1 MDFNADKILI
11 KDFFSNNRRY
21 IIPRYQRE
29 YSWGTE
35 QLDDFYNDV
44 INNCQ
49 FINEGSRN
57 NDYFFGTVMLVGDM
71 IQHKSPLQLVDG
83 QQRITTFTIFLSVL
97 SKLSKN
103 YDEKISNNIWKYVI
117 GIDDN
122 GEEYKILE
130 NKTASPYF
138 EEIIQSI
145 APDGIVQ
152 SIMEGTEQDRLNTA
166 YEFLE
171 SKLRQDIKKL
181 TTETKD
187 AEIEIIKTIR
197 DQILNSHLIYI
208 CSPTEEDVNAIFE
221 NINSK
226 GKKLYTLDLI
236 KNEIFSVED
245 STIPMDKAKE
255 LWLQIKNNLIGKEQY
270 IPVDTFYRHFW
281 ISNYNQS
288 KIDDLYKKFLS
299 SIKKEN
305 YFDFLKKLRDSSKI
319 YMSLIEFD
327 KTIFKGHKIG
337 KRDLFQIERSLNNI
351 NNLFGI
357 TQSRIFLL
365 ALIETYLDNK
375 IKFSKLMEVILFIE
389 EFHFVYNAICKLPNN
404 KLENRYGKFAR
415 KLRSSSDK
423 TKVNVAL
430 TEFEADFKELIPDKN
445 NFIEEFEKL
454 NFRKK
459 SPSHSQEQRNVISKY
474 SIKKYEQI
482 LSEKN
487 IYDYENESI
496 EHIISESISDISGSV
511 GNLLLLEQKINQDC
525 GSLSVFEKK
534 DFYKESKY
542 ISVKKFLDM
551 YPENFS
557 EKDIY
562 DRAKNIAS
570 VIYDTLYS

>member
-152 SIMEGTEQDRLNTA
+152 SIMEGTEQGRLNTA

-255 LWLQIKNNLIGKEQY
+255 LWLQIKNNLIGKE
-270 IPVDTFYRHFW
+270 
-281 ISNYNQS
+281 
-288 KIDDLYKKFLS
+288 
-299 SIKKEN
+299 
-305 YFDFLKKLRDSSKI
+305 
-319 YMSLIEFD
+319 
-327 KTIFKGHKIG
+327 
-337 KRDLFQIERSLNNI
+337 
-351 NNLFGI
+351 
-357 TQSRIFLL
+357 
-365 ALIETYLDNK
+365 
-375 IKFSKLMEVILFIE
+375 
-389 EFHFVYNAICKLPNN
+389 
-404 KLENRYGKFAR
+404 
-415 KLRSSSDK
+415 
-423 TKVNVAL
+423 
-430 TEFEADFKELIPDKN
+430 
-445 NFIEEFEKL
+445 
-454 NFRKK
+454 
-459 SPSHSQEQRNVISKY
+459 
-474 SIKKYEQI
+474 
-482 LSEKN
+482 
-487 IYDYENESI
+487 
-496 EHIISESISDISGSV
+496 
-511 GNLLLLEQKINQDC
+511 
-525 GSLSVFEKK
+525 
-534 DFYKESKY
+534 
-542 ISVKKFLDM
+542 
-551 YPENFS
+551 
-557 EKDIY
+557 
-562 DRAKNIAS
+562 
-570 VIYDTLYS
+570 